1 MRTSTREEQVLIS
14 TETLTVTVK
23 TATRTEMTSNG
34 HYYRYRWE
42 VMPRLASRT
51 LAVEYD
57 EEMSWLRKDKK
68 CVPNVF
74 NVTHRRDLL
83 ALRNVRTYPPYP
95 TLVPNNK

>member
-1 MRTSTREEQVLIS
+1 MLRVKRALMVGRSVRSGRAGGVGFCHADVDEGRTSFNIY
-14 TETLTVTVK
+14 ETLTVTVK

-68 CVPNVF
+68 CSPTNV
-74 NVTHRRDLL
+74 
-83 ALRNVRTYPPYP
+83 
-95 TLVPNNK
+95 